1 MIAMRRGLATQ
12 LLLAGAVAASPAEAQ
27 VGASSPDQPVPLG
40 ECFLGSFVLFFSS
53 GSARLRPD
61 PVEILDHALEVRRA
75 GCGTGLVVVA
85 GYTDRSGRASRNL
98 VLSRRRAAAVAH
110 YLGAHGIPQRMM
122 IVQGFGDRRPWN
134 EARNRTHEPENRRV
148 EVVFGPPTEDK

>member
-1 MIAMRRGLATQ
+1 MRR
-12 LLLAGAVAASPAEAQ
+12 LLTILLFVAASVAAASAAAQ
-27 VGASSPDQPVPLG
+27 DQAAAPPGPPPLTVCSPGPYIV
-40 ECFLGSFVLFFSS
+40 FFAS

-61 PVEILDHALEVRRA
+61 PLEILDHALEVRRA

-134 EARNRTHEPENRRV
+134 GARNRTHEPENRRV
-148 EVVFGPPTEDK
+148 EVIFGPPTEDK